1 MPGSPIESYRFFALL
16 LLASLLLFAFANL
29 YNPLINE
36 DGVLY
41 LLLAERIG
49 SEGLDAAFTL
59 FDKPLYS
66 ALIAAVHSLLGLPLR
81 QSALLIDAA
90 LACLLV
96 AAFAELCRL
105 LYRDRSVLPWA
116 ALLLLAHPRLNNY
129 FAFVIRDLGY
139 WALLLSSFCLLLRDI
154 ATPRAAYLLGWALCT
169 LLAAAFKPE
178 ALLFGVLP
186 LALLGVQTGAPG
198 ARCWRA
204 FGAFAVMAA
213 AVALLTL
220 IGMANPQQLPEA
232 VRELPDV
239 PARLFYGI
247 PAAFSAATERY
258 AALVLDP
265 YARDVASLSLAGG
278 LLSILLAKTLNSIGL
293 IAFLLLGYG
302 LRRGELRLPGGNRGA
317 FALMIGC
324 ALLLPTL
331 FLFYRQFLDSR
342 YVMPLCL
349 LLLAPTARSL
359 QLLAARAAA
368 SGHLRLFVLAVL
380 VVLGADFALGL
391 NKPKP
396 YLYQCSE
403 WLRQN
408 ITPGIQVFSN
418 DKQLIAQ
425 TGSPIDLQQVQGA
438 AQLIAEHRAPLEGMA
453 YWIIHIKRGQQQLA
467 DDLREYEDFLVP
479 LQRFESE
486 RGDLIMIYQPL

>member
-1 MPGSPIESYRFFALL
+1 MNTVRPSLWHGLL
-16 LLASLLLFAFANL
+16 LLATLLLFAFANL

-41 LLLAERIG
+41 LLLAERIA
-49 SEGLDAAFTL
+49 SEGLDAAFSL

-66 ALIAAVHSLLGLPLR
+66 ALIAALHSLLGLPLR

-96 AAFAELCRL
+96 AAFAEFCRL

-178 ALLFGVLP
+178 ALLFAMLP
-186 LALLGVQTGAPG
+186 LALLGTRSGPFG
-198 ARCWRA
+198 ARGRRA
-204 FGAFAVMAA
+204 LGAVAVVAA
-213 AVALLTL
+213 AMALLTL
-220 IGMANPQQLPEA
+220 IGVASPQHVPET
-232 VRELPDV
+232 VRDLPDV
-239 PARLFYGI
+239 PGRLVREI
-247 PAAFSAATERY
+247 PAAFAAATERY

-265 YARDVASLSLAGG
+265 YSRDVAALSLAGG
-278 LLSILLAKTLNSIGL
+278 LLSILLAKTLNNIG
-293 IAFLLLGYG
+293 IISFLLLAYA
-302 LRRGELRLPGGNRGA
+302 LRRGELRLPGTNRGA

-324 ALLLPTL
+324 ALLLPAL

-342 YVMPLCL
+342 YVMLLCL

-359 QLLAARAAA
+359 QLLAARAATA
-368 SGHLRLFVLAVL
+368 GRARLFAGVVL
-380 VVLGADFALGL
+380 VVLGTDFALGL

-396 YLYQCSE
+396 YLIECSE

-408 ITPGIQVFSN
+408 TTAGVRIFSN

-425 TGSPIDLQQVQGA
+425 TGSPIDLLQVQGA
-438 AQLIAEHRAPLEGMA
+438 ARLIADRHAPLEDVA
-453 YWIIHIKRGQQQLA
+453 YWVIHIKRGQQQLA
-467 DDLREYEDFLVP
+467 DDLLEYDDFLTPVK
-479 LQRFESE
+479 RFENA
-486 RGDLIMIYQPL
+486 RGDLIVIYRPL